1 MLGCVSKY
9 QLRGEQHAIPQGE
22 MLKYM
27 ILSVSVV
34 LDHGLKTS
42 TFWGEKSPIF
52 SEDFYPDKLNR
63 GTTQDEGEQNTKDPK
78 VRSEQHVHQ
87 ISDLEDQEQ
96 HLLRSWKAP

>member
-34 LDHGLKTS
+34 LDHGLIKPA
-42 TFWGEKSPIF
+42 TFWGEKSPILRRLMRHK
-52 SEDFYPDKLNR
+52 PR
-63 GTTQDEGEQNTKDPK
+63 RTTQDEGEQNTKDPK

>member
-1 MLGCVSKY
+1 
-9 QLRGEQHAIPQGE
+9 

-34 LDHGLKTS
+34 LDHGLIPA

-52 SEDFYPDKLNR
+52 SEDFYPDKPGTTD